1 MSLNKDQI
9 TTLAGGISGLG
20 LILVAFGILTPEK
33 HSKLAEATPLIVS
46 AIALVVQGYFTNK
59 TD

>member
-1 MSLNKDQI
+1 MNLSKDQI

-33 HSKLAEATPLIVS
+33 QSKLSEATPLIVS
-46 AIALVVQGYFTNK
+46 AIAMVIQGYYTNK
-59 TD
+59 N